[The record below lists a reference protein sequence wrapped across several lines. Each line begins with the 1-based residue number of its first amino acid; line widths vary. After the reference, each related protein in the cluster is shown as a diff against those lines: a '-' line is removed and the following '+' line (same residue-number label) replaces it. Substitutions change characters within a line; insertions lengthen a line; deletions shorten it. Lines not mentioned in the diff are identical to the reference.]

1 MHSYASGRLSNLCA
15 AGATYAT
22 APKVDISRHNSIHE
36 SCSILSVLQVSCIKF
51 FVIPYRFHVK
61 CNLIG
66 VLQIS
71 AHIIQDEMECKVM
84 MHDSSYASFTLPS
97 YYRKVRWR
105 KTSLP
110 INATSRVLFVLII
123 RIFVVSVPAEK
134 CHAHSL
140 S

>member
-22 APKVDISRHNSIHE
+22 APNVDISRHNYIYE

-51 FVIPYRFHVK
+51 FVIPYRLHVK

-66 VLQIS
+66 V
-71 AHIIQDEMECKVM
+71 AHSIQDEMECKVM
-84 MHDSSYASFTLPS
+84 MHDSAYAFFALPS
-97 YYRKVRWR
+97 YYRKVRWH

-110 INATSRVLFVLII
+110 INATSRLLHVLII

-140 S
+140 P